1 MHTVTPFQKRP
12 SGKRRF
18 EGVGAG
24 YESLRYRLWIGL
36 TAAALLSLP
45 AWAADELALDG
56 TQPRLS
62 NVSAAEPADRIETVR
77 PSALAHLLD
86 ELAGR
91 TLRVRNARVVGVLDP
106 RTFLIES
113 STPSP
118 MMLGTRDRIVVFVE
132 GGALRVEPAALV
144 TSSVV
149 VVGVLR
155 TLLGLQ
161 VTGEVSWPQALSPEA
176 VQRLEVR
183 AAVLATSVQTADGV
197 ELTDRARPPAR

>member
-12 SGKRRF
+12 SGKRRV
-18 EGVGAG
+18 EGAG
-24 YESLRYRLWIGL
+24 AGSESLRPQLWIGL
-36 TAAALLSLP
+36 AAAALLSLP
-45 AWAADELALDG
+45 ALAADELAPPG
-56 TQPRLS
+56 VQPRAATG
-62 NVSAAEPADRIETVR
+62 SATSPGSGIETVR
-77 PSALAHLLD
+77 PSALAHLID

-91 TLRVRNARVVGVLDP
+91 TLRVQNARVVGVLDP

-118 MMLGTRDRIVVFVE
+118 MMLGTRDRIVVFVD

-161 VTGEVSWPQALSPEA
+161 VTREVSWPQTLTPDA

-197 ELTDRARPPAR
+197 ELTDRARPPAP